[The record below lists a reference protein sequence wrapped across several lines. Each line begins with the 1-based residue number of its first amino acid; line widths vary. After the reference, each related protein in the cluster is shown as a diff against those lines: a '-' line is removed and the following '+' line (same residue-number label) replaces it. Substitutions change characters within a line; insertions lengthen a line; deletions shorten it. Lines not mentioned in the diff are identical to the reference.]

1 MDNYTKRK
9 VMSRIEDIILERQH
23 EEYTHIAVVVTFIQF
38 HWNCLLLL
46 HQPKSQWDQ
55 IQEGGGQMD
64 NVWFIPQQ
72 DLLNTQ
78 CNHSTLD
85 ILEVKTEVKIEVIDQ
100 PISVH
105 DWTDVLGQMYC
116 TFSIGKSLAIC
127 NNVAAIPTNDWPTS
141 NTHFKL

>member
-9 VMSRIEDIILERQH
+9 VMRRIEGIILERQH
-23 EEYTHIAVVVTFIQF
+23 KEYTHIAVVVTFIQL

-72 DLLNTQ
+72 HLLNTQ
-78 CNHSTLD
+78 CNHSTPD
-85 ILEVKTEVKIEVIDQ
+85 ILEVKTEVKIEVIYQ
-100 PISVH
+100 LISVH
-105 DWTDVLGQMYC
+105 DWTDVLGQSYC
-116 TFSIGKSLAIC
+116 IFSIGRSLAIC
-127 NNVAAIPTNDWPTS
+127 NNVAAIPTNDRPTS